1 MADVK
6 IVDID
11 GSQWSMKDQVA
22 RDKITE
28 LEGKTTVKIT
38 KKIDTNKVKMNL
50 IEINGE
56 KFIQLHF
63 NGLDWS
69 GNIAESVV
77 SFKNDFGMESI
88 VRCLIGIDFY
98 DMSGRDTINID
109 IEPSGNIR
117 VYPNTPNQMQGMYKK
132 SRIYGDAFVKMAY

>member
-6 IVDID
+6 TIDID
-11 GSQWSMKDQVA
+11 NVQWNIKDQEA
-22 RDKITE
+22 RNRITK
-28 LEGKTTVKIT
+28 LEEKTTVKIT
-38 KKIDTNKVKMNL
+38 KKIDTNRVKMNL

-69 GNIAESVV
+69 GNIAESVA
-77 SFKNDFGMESI
+77 SFKNDFGMESV

-98 DMSGRDTINID
+98 DAKGRDTINVD
-109 IEPSGNIR
+109 IEPNGNIR